1 MKYLKAG
8 MLVRLSCGSLCVII
22 YPSSPRFCAKG
33 VLEDGSLI
41 NVPSTEAEVLATAP
55 KQDDKMFY
63 RVAYAFG
70 LPVKHRKG
78 EPPVVAG
85 SNGNDFC
92 RFGKGYTKADLSI
105 VYECPLYKEM
115 ANLEQQHRELVKQQ
129 DKIAEQM
136 ADVRS
141 RMSKAES

>member
-70 LPVKHRKG
+70 LPVKSVRN
-78 EPPVVAG
+78 G
-85 SNGNDFC
+85 SVLEASSDNGNEVVLFATN
-92 RFGKGYTKADLSI
+92 KKQELEI
-105 VYECPLYKEM
+105 VCPEYSSLKQE
-115 ANLEQQHRELVKQQ
+115 LEQLVK
-129 DKIAEQM
+129 EQEHL
-136 ADVRS
+136 AGLQKDLAKRIEDV
-141 RMSKAES
+141 KAKL